1 MSDTTDTANATSTTD
16 ARREP
21 YDWQLQVDARDAH
34 TIADFWVAA
43 LGYELEDN
51 TSFIEDLLSKGAVPA
66 EETFRRPDGVLSF
79 KGFEAIRGGGRRILF
94 HTVPEEKTVKNR
106 WHLDVNVGRDRMH
119 SEAERLV
126 GLGATLLR
134 EIEDPGGHWIAMLD
148 PEGNEFDLQ

>member
-1 MSDTTDTANATSTTD
+1 MTNTTGAPSAS
-16 ARREP
+16 

-51 TSFIEDLLSKGAVPA
+51 TAFVEDLLSKGAVPA
-66 EETFRRPDGVLSF
+66 DETFRRPDGVLSF
-79 KGFEAIRGGGRRILF
+79 KGFEAIRGAGPRILF

-106 WHLDVNVGRDRMH
+106 LHLDINVGKDKLH

-126 GLGATLLR
+126 GLGATQVR
-134 EIEDPGGHWIAMLD
+134 EVEDPSGHWITLTD